1 MKAMESRMLPPF
13 FGNFK
18 SEAKA
23 SSEIIG
29 RPEAIRN
36 GKNDAK
42 CTEHYDNVL
51 SHFGR

>member
-1 MKAMESRMLPPF
+1 MKAMASRMLPPF

-36 GKNDAK
+36 GKNDQSALNIM
-42 CTEHYDNVL
+42 TMY
-51 SHFGR
+51 

>member
-1 MKAMESRMLPPF
+1 MKAIASRMLPPF

-18 SEAKA
+18 SGAKA

-36 GKNDAK
+36 GKNDQSALNIM
-42 CTEHYDNVL
+42 TMY
-51 SHFGR
+51 